1 MNLDPH
7 IDRVRHELGIAAA
20 AGGPDAAAL
29 ADRLTA
35 PLESALRLTLLE
47 ALSEA
52 ADQITR
58 EIAPDAVEVRLR
70 GRSPEFVVSPRH
82 ASELPGPALPGDSG
96 DDGGTWRVSLR
107 LPESLRSAVETAARE
122 GGVSVNSWLVRAV
135 QAGLGSGSPQ
145 RNSAQTTRSFSGWV
159 H

>member
-1 MNLDPH
+1 MNLDPYVDNVH
-7 IDRVRHELGIAAA
+7 HELGVAAA
-20 AGGPDAAAL
+20 AGGPDAVAL

-35 PLESALRLTLLE
+35 PLESALRLTMLE

-58 EIAPDAVEVRLR
+58 EIAPDTVEVRLR
-70 GRSPEFVVSPRH
+70 GRSPEFVVSARG
-82 ASELPGPALPGDSG
+82 AADLPGPSLPGDSG

-107 LPESLRSAVETAARE
+107 LPESLRSAVEAAARDS
-122 GGVSVNSWLVRAV
+122 GVSVNSWLVRAV
-135 QAGLGSGSPQ
+135 QSGLGSASPQ
-145 RNSAQTTRSFSGWV
+145 RNSGQTTRSFSRWV